1 MNVVL
6 HRVNCTVDF
15 LLHRL
20 ECQPSLLSLLL
31 LLLFSPRSSSTPP
44 RRSSSSSL
52 LRSSSGVRLLRS
64 LSPCREW
71 ETYALQALCARIADV
86 ALCSALHIGVVE
98 TFAAVVGHDDRVG
111 SGGWLRRRSVRRDSV
126 SAGNRGVARL
136 MSEACEVMVR
146 VVRGMR
152 RW

>member
-15 LLHRL
+15 
-20 ECQPSLLSLLL
+20 
-31 LLLFSPRSSSTPP
+31 
-44 RRSSSSSL
+44 
-52 LRSSSGVRLLRS
+52 
-64 LSPCREW
+64 
-71 ETYALQALCARIADV
+71 ALQALCARIADV

-111 SGGWLRRRSVRRDSV
+111 GGGWLRRRSVGRDSV

-136 MSEACEVMVR
+136 MSEAREVMVR
-146 VVRGMR
+146 VEIGRAHV
-152 RW
+152 